1 MRKSRG
7 LPHLPSLAVASV
19 PAVRAI
25 APPVLPRVAPVRA
38 PLHVTPG
45 HVAALASHPHAMRL
59 GAYLHPKKV

>member
-1 MRKSRG
+1 
-7 LPHLPSLAVASV
+7 V